1 VVSPAQIRTYATAEA
16 YALGHLTVAEIP
28 APQRAAV
35 VARVAAE
42 LRIPEPEVLQTLAR
56 DWNET
61 QGRAGQRVA
70 GGHLSAASSTTPR
83 AAATGGG
90 LSTTALLAARQRQL
104 EPKPAAS
111 TKPAATSAATNTS
124 ATPDRVATRADSID
138 RALRGATAA
147 RVSDDVPYEQVP
159 FTMRRMV
166 AMDARVVRPG
176 LDGAPDAK
184 VRTGDYGA
192 VVLAKLA
199 PDDPIWDMPLYRGM
213 GSSDPAILGL
223 RITGQLVPGGTSND
237 YESFKTYSNK
247 QPLDAFEWTLDPFVA
262 LKGAGGHGYLLRTT
276 LRELADQGVRDVAR
290 KVGDTE
296 GGFFIEGRHRPV
308 ARSLGHVPGQY
319 VLGAELTPS
328 ADPRAARY
336 AELLSKRVPEQG
348 GYGEFIDSGH
358 DLAKPLLLQRAT
370 ELSGQVGFWADRLSE
385 LDPSSVAPARA
396 RARLET
402 LAKEP
407 DVAER
412 ARELRKLSDGLKLRV
427 AEVAERPRDDV
438 LDLSNWQP

>member
-1 VVSPAQIRTYATAEA
+1 MVSPAQIRTYATAEA

-124 ATPDRVATRADSID
+124 TTPDRVATRADSID

-276 LRELADQGVRDVAR
+276 LRELAD
-290 KVGDTE
+290 
-296 GGFFIEGRHRPV
+296 HRGP
-308 ARSLGHVPGQY
+308 P
-319 VLGAELTPS
+319 P
-328 ADPRAARY
+328 PRG
-336 AELLSKRVPEQG
+336 P
-348 GYGEFIDSGH
+348 
-358 DLAKPLLLQRAT
+358 
-370 ELSGQVGFWADRLSE
+370 
-385 LDPSSVAPARA
+385 
-396 RARLET
+396 
-402 LAKEP
+402 
-407 DVAER
+407 
-412 ARELRKLSDGLKLRV
+412 
-427 AEVAERPRDDV
+427 
-438 LDLSNWQP
+438 